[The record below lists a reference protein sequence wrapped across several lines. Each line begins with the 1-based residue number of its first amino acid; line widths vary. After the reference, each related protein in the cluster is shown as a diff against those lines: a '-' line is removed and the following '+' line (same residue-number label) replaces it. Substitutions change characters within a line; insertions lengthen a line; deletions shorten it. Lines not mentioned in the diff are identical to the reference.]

1 MTHSVSIIA
10 EAGVN
15 HNGDITLA
23 MHLVDAA
30 ANAGADFVKF
40 QTFNPDALATPVAD
54 KAEYQIR
61 TTGNDETQLDMLR
74 RLVLTR
80 DDHVRLKA
88 YCAERGIE
96 FLSTP
101 FDADSADMLVE
112 LDVPAIKISSG
123 DLTNLP
129 LLRHV
134 ALTGKPMIVS
144 TGMGTLDEIREAVG
158 AIRTVGAEDITIL
171 HCVTDYPAD
180 PADANLRAI
189 RTLADAFDLPVGYSD
204 HTPGISVAIAA
215 AAIGATVVEKHITLD
230 RSLPGPDQQASLEP
244 AEFASLVSGIRTVE
258 KALGTGEKIPS
269 EREIANIAAARR
281 SLVSARA
288 IAKDSVVTADDL
300 TIMRPGTGM
309 TPSKLDTVIGRKAN
323 RAIDPGT
330 LLTEDMFA

>member
-15 HNGDITLA
+15 HNGDVSAALRLI
-23 MHLVDAA
+23 DAA
-30 ANAGADFVKF
+30 ATAGADYVKF
-40 QTFNPDALATPVAD
+40 QTFDPDALVTSSAEKAD
-54 KAEYQIR
+54 YQIR
-61 TTGNDETQLDMLR
+61 TTGNIETQLDMLR
-74 RLVLTR
+74 KLVLSR
-80 DDHVRLKA
+80 DDHMRLKA
-88 YCAERGIE
+88 HCREKEIG

-101 FDADSADMLVE
+101 FDPVSTDFLVE
-112 LDVPAIKISSG
+112 LDVPAIKVSSG

-129 LLRHV
+129 LLRHI
-134 ALTGKPMIVS
+134 ASTGKPMIVS
-144 TGMGTLDEIREAVG
+144 TGMGALDEIREAIYAIQAVG
-158 AIRTVGAEDITIL
+158 ANDITIL

-204 HTPGISVAIAA
+204 HTPGITVAIAA

-288 IAKDSVVTADDL
+288 IAKDAVVTADDL
-300 TIMRPGTGM
+300 TVMRPGTGM
-309 TPSKLDTVIGRKAN
+309 APSKLDMVIGRKAN
-323 RAIDPGT
+323 RTIDPGT